1 LLRFTNACRP
11 RSTAPSQFG
20 PSGRPCFPYHRR
32 RCVQCRA
39 IWRSFLRPSV
49 QQQRDRTCRTT
60 REAGGVR
67 PRSASPWQ
75 VVLGADAFEVVSHRG
90 AFRDAF
96 LLVLPGMAAG
106 STHEE
111 LAQEV
116 SGLVG
121 GLHRHNP
128 RPVTTQ
134 NGRVV
139 PERPN
144 ARRVLLGLP
153 EILRVA
159 FTGMI
164 ASAGSTVRSWR
175 PRKRSGPHRCS
186 DPRRFALRE
195 S

>member
-1 LLRFTNACRP
+1 MLRFTNACRP

-49 QQQRDRTCRTT
+49 QQQRDRTCRTS

-96 LLVLPGMAAG
+96 LLVLPGMAA
-106 STHEE
+106 SDSDEE
-111 LAQEV
+111 LAEEA
-116 SGLVG
+116 SGMAPS
-121 GLHRHNP
+121 RSSCS
-128 RPVTTQ
+128 T
-134 NGRVV
+134 
-139 PERPN
+139 
-144 ARRVLLGLP
+144 
-153 EILRVA
+153 IL
-159 FTGMI
+159 MI
-164 ASAGSTVRSWR
+164 AGVAEPPNLPLNFTPFQLNGLWLDVMTT
-175 PRKRSGPHRCS
+175 PPAA
-186 DPRRFALRE
+186 PIRFTE
-195 S
+195 